1 MCLPSPPSTRGSPRG
16 PWVHP
21 HTAQGWGGLPAN
33 PGDSTGAAGLSQ
45 RPAVPTPA
53 LGHVP
58 PIPRGPHGVLSTS
71 VTQTL
76 GCRFGSSSPAMG
88 SAELLWPV
96 GVWSHPPLSPPEL
109 ASVEGPREP
118 PDQPRN
124 HTRGCVRRQGGL
136 QGWSAGLEPEAAC
149 GSLLLMPAGQ
159 RPQFRFSRG
168 NGVRPQ
174 GGRVA
179 SQKHAY
185 DRQPE
190 PLRATDTWP
199 EPDPAPPV
207 RAKTAARPPS
217 TSLGLSSTVLG
228 TEPGAPKGPKM
239 GPSSAD
245 PNPDPH
251 NTRPLSRRRSGQ
263 RQPPSQHRDPGQEA
277 PSQSRFHPAGLSR
290 LPHNAWALHAQSPVH
305 RRCPHRGHSASTP
318 PLGAVPLGVF
328 LALAASES

>member
-1 MCLPSPPSTRGSPRG
+1 MAEVHCAWALGSPAGQAADAVLGGVCRPHLQQGPRGRPGPSVQGCPPAVRGSPRWAPVPGVRHPSLAALGRSPTVCLSSPPSTWGSPRG
-16 PWVHP
+16 PWVRP
-21 HTAQGWGGLPAN
+21 RAAQGWGGLPAN
-33 PGDSTGAAGLSQ
+33 PGDGMGAAGLSQ
-45 RPAVPTPA
+45 GPAVPTPA

-118 PDQPRN
+118 PDQPRT
-124 HTRGCVRRQGGL
+124 HTRGCVHRQGGL

-168 NGVRPQ
+168 NGVHPR
-174 GGRVA
+174 GGCVA

-185 DRQPE
+185 NRQPE

-199 EPDPAPPV
+199 EPDPVPPV

-217 TSLGLSSTVLG
+217 LHV
-228 TEPGAPKGPKM
+228 
-239 GPSSAD
+239 
-245 PNPDPH
+245 PDAE
-251 NTRPLSRRRSGQ
+251 Q
-263 RQPPSQHRDPGQEA
+263 
-277 PSQSRFHPAGLSR
+277 
-290 LPHNAWALHAQSPVH
+290 
-305 RRCPHRGHSASTP
+305 HSAGDRTRSP
-318 PLGAVPLGVF
+318 ERPQDGAQRCRP
-328 LALAASES
+328 